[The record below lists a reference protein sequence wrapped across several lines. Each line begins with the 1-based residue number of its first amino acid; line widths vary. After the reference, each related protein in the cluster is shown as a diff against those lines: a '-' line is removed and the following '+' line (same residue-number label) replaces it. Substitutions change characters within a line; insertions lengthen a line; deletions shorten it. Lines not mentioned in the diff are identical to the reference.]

1 MWSGQSFSNV
11 SPDFRLAY
19 IFDMPLET
27 AGEDSGLQNVAAE
40 LFESG
45 FSCILSTGMSK
56 LLGAF
61 HH

>member
-1 MWSGQSFSNV
+1 
-11 SPDFRLAY
+11 
-19 IFDMPLET
+19 MPLET

-45 FSCILSTGMSK
+45 FSCILSTGMAK

-61 HH
+61 HHWYNKNDPFFFSSNWGV